1 MHDFDHASGDNA
13 SVASGQSNDA
23 SALTGRSFESHTTP
37 ILARQHHFSHN
48 DGSVG
53 SGGSSSGGQER
64 SATGHSQHR
73 QMGSTKHQQK
83 PGSLSSAST
92 MSSPMLVLQC
102 RNCACDD
109 IVQERFGPL
118 GRLAAARLIDPNSFP
133 RNVVKVPARRE
144 MGRNIMLGQPYYPG
158 SSFIPS

>member
-1 MHDFDHASGDNA
+1 MPDLDRAGTSGDSA

-23 SALTGRSFESHTTP
+23 SALTGRSFKSHTTP
-37 ILARQHHFSHN
+37 ILARQHHFAN
-48 DGSVG
+48 TDGSVESGGSG
-53 SGGSSSGGQER
+53 SGGHR
-64 SATGHSQHR
+64 SIASNGRNRTKR
-73 QMGSTKHQQK
+73 QQQK
-83 PGSLSSAST
+83 PGSLASAST

-118 GRLAAARLIDPNSFP
+118 GRLAAARLIDPGSFP

-144 MGRNIMLGQPYYPG
+144 MGRNIMLGQPYCPG
-158 SSFIPS
+158 SSFIPN